1 MADMESL
8 APQPTMVEQAYRAL
22 LDAICAGRLEPGA
35 RLTQDSVA
43 EQLDVSRQPVLQALL
58 LLKQQKFL
66 VEAGKRGLMVAP
78 LDRRFIRW
86 IYELRLGIEPV
97 AVSLAADLAT
107 RNDLARGSLL
117 VRRGLEALRGGS
129 LDDLIEAD
137 MRFHMHLYE
146 VSGNHLFV
154 DTMDHLWNHL
164 RRSMR
169 EVLQHR
175 EYRNAI
181 WREHAAI
188 HRAIGS
194 RDPSKAAELIRAHL
208 VNAASNVQLA
218 LPEAITRVAKPVK
231 RRRSSSR

>member
-1 MADMESL
+1 MVDMESL

-22 LDAICAGRLEPGA
+22 LDAICAGRLEPGV

-43 EQLDVSRQPVLQALL
+43 EQLDVSRQPVLQALS
-58 LLKQQKFL
+58 LLKQQRFL
-66 VEAGKRGLMVAP
+66 VDAGKRGLMVAP

-86 IYELRLGIEPV
+86 IYELRLSIEPV

-107 RNDLARGSLL
+107 RNDLARGNQL
-117 VRRGLEALRGGS
+117 VRRGLEALRGGT
-129 LDDLIEAD
+129 LDDVIEAD
-137 MRFHMHLYE
+137 MRFHMYVYE

-181 WREHAAI
+181 WSEHAAI
-188 HRAIGS
+188 QRAIGS
-194 RDPSKAAELIRAHL
+194 HDSRKAAELIRAHL
-208 VNAASNVQLA
+208 VSAASSVQLA
-218 LPEAITRVAKPVK
+218 LPEAITGVARPAKLN
-231 RRRSSSR
+231 RSASR